1 MHNLNLMEKRLRYQ
15 GGVEQENRMVRDK
28 LHSLKGALL
37 YSYQS
42 ETVTKGDNTF
52 KALINSNKL
61 NQSYDEKL
69 LSCEY
74 NKEVAVGDVIY
85 WEEAQSY
92 WLVYM
97 QELTETA
104 YFLGHMRRCSEFVI
118 DEIENSSLKNL
129 RVVAIGPNGTSLEN
143 IKKNNFSIDV
153 PNLMI
158 EVWIANTE
166 ENKQAFQRYT
176 KFKLNDT
183 TWEVQSINNIDIP
196 NILIITAKETYQ
208 ILPDEQVKDNDSDVE
223 VSSLISGPE
232 EIKPRQTHTYTYL
245 GEENADWD
253 WEGKSLEIL
262 AKTATQITVRWD
274 SSKSGSFTLKYGNEV
289 KPVKV
294 ASLF

>member
-15 GGVEQENRMVRDK
+15 GGIDQEDRMVQDK
-28 LHSLKGALL
+28 LHSLQGSLS

-42 ETVTKGDNTF
+42 ETITKGDNTF
-52 KALINSNKL
+52 KALVNSNKL

-74 NKEVAVGDVIY
+74 DKEVAVGDVVY

-129 RVVAIGPNGTSLEN
+129 RVVAIGPNGTGLEN

-153 PNLMI
+153 SNLMI

-166 ENKQAFQRYT
+166 ENKKAFQRYT

-183 TWEVQSINNIDIP
+183 TWEIQSINNIDIP

-208 ILPDEQVKDNDSDVE
+208 ILPDEQVKDE
-223 VSSLISGPE
+223 VAEIPSLISGPE
-232 EIKPRQTHTYTYL
+232 EIKPGQTHTYTYL
-245 GEENADWD
+245 GEENADWV

-262 AKTATQITVRWD
+262 TKTATQITIRWD
-274 SSKSGSFTLKYGNEV
+274 SSKSGSFSLKYGNETKV
-289 KPVKV
+289 IKV